1 MSSPIA
7 VQPPRGYVPPAAP
20 QVVEV
25 CEDSLQELV
34 LEAAGIVAL
43 HFDAPWSKRSQ
54 EVGASLPQLAREFD
68 RRVRVA
74 RVDIDV
80 WPSVA
85 NLYRIADIPTI
96 VLFRNGIELGR
107 LVGLRPYAQL
117 VIALET
123 ALASPPGAESMRG
136 A

>member
-1 MSSPIA
+1 MPSPIA
-7 VQPPRGYVPPAAP
+7 VQPPRGYVPPVGP

-34 LEAAGIVAL
+34 IEARGIVAL

-54 EVGASLPQLAREFD
+54 EVGASLPQLARDFALQ
-68 RRVRVA
+68 VRVA

-80 WPSVA
+80 YPSVA
-85 NLYRIADIPTI
+85 NLYRVTDIPTI
-96 VLFRNGIELGR
+96 VLFRNGVELGR

-136 A
+136 G

>member
-7 VQPPRGYVPPAAP
+7 VQPPRGYVPPGVP
-20 QVVEV
+20 QVVEI
-25 CEDSLQELV
+25 CEDSLQTLV

-54 EVGASLPQLAREFD
+54 EVGASLPQLARDFD

-80 WPSVA
+80 YPSVA
-85 NLYRIADIPTI
+85 NLYRVTDIPTV
-96 VLFRNGIELGR
+96 VLFRDGVELGR

-136 A
+136 

>member
-7 VQPPRGYVPPAAP
+7 VQPPRGYVPPVSA

-34 LEAAGIVAL
+34 LEALGIVAL

-54 EVGASLPQLAREFD
+54 EVGASLPQLAREFE

-80 WPSVA
+80 YPSVA
-85 NLYRIADIPTI
+85 NLYRVTDIPTI
-96 VLFRNGIELGR
+96 VLFRDGVELGR

-136 A
+136 